1 MQLENHANELRLFL
15 MLVYPIFIVGSR
27 LHHLKEMNCEAFKFA
42 PCALA
47 VFLSVAAVHN
57 VMRFGAKNFAALHW
71 RERPR
76 LAWSFVVLGILL
88 GLAMGFGQVMRGAHF
103 FSHNLWA
110 GWWVWFSQVAVY
122 GLVST
127 RFAKE

>member
-1 MQLENHANELRLFL
+1 MAVRRCPIPVQHRPGGQRPGALLPRRPFFQRLYGDGTVF
-15 MLVYPIFIVGSR
+15 
-27 LHHLKEMNCEAFKFA
+27 AF
-42 PCALA
+42 
-47 VFLSVAAVHN
+47 
-57 VMRFGAKNFAALHW
+57 W

-76 LAWSFVVLGILL
+76 LARSFVVLGILL

-103 FSHNLWA
+103 SLTTCGPGGGSGFP
-110 GWWVWFSQVAVY
+110 VAVY

>member
-1 MQLENHANELRLFL
+1 MGLF
-15 MLVYPIFIVGSR
+15 F
-27 LHHLKEMNCEAFKFA
+27 AF
-42 PCALA
+42 
-47 VFLSVAAVHN
+47 
-57 VMRFGAKNFAALHW
+57 W

-103 FSHNLWA
+103 SLTTCGPGGGSGFPGGSLRA
-110 GWWVWFSQVAVY
+110 GFH
-122 GLVST
+122 